1 MWTQLVRLDCVLML
15 CIFDLSKHTNA
26 MEKQTITQDLV
37 TKLFI
42 GMVKME
48 VENTGCTIQQA
59 KKNVMEY
66 MKSDKFNST
75 FIRSLNSI
83 L

>member
-1 MWTQLVRLDCVLML
+1 
-15 CIFDLSKHTNA
+15 

>member
-1 MWTQLVRLDCVLML
+1 ML
-15 CIFDLSKHTNA
+15 YIFDPSKHTNA
-26 MEKQTITQDLV
+26 MKTQTITQDLV

>member
-1 MWTQLVRLDCVLML
+1 MKT
-15 CIFDLSKHTNA
+15 
-26 MEKQTITQDLV
+26 QTITQDLV